1 MMDRK
6 SETQL
11 QNAPTDAISSVKFAP
26 NTNQFLIVS
35 SWVRFF
41 FPKTTLKKMF
51 LLGFLF
57 S

>member
-1 MMDRK
+1 MDRK